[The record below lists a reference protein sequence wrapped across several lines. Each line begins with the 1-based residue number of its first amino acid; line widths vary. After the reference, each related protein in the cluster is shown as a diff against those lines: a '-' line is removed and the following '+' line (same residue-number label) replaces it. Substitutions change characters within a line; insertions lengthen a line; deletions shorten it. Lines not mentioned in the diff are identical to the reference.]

1 MLPCSE
7 QREQILRELV
17 QELMHQELPKL
28 ELVLQLAEPE
38 LQELYQVNE
47 QLVVIA
53 LVQQQGLESLV
64 LEQLELSQLVML
76 ELHLALKYLEE
87 LQASVL
93 VVFRPC
99 LNLSGVHPLLELK
112 LRLPEDCSGNK

>member
-53 LVQQQGLESLV
+53 LVQLELQVLV
-64 LEQLELSQLVML
+64 QLEQLELQQVHLV
-76 ELHLALKYLEE
+76 LKYLVE
-87 LQASVL
+87 LQALES
-93 VVFRPC
+93 VVFRP
-99 LNLSGVHPLLELK
+99 LVHPLLELK
-112 LRLPEDCSGNK
+112 LHLPEDCSGNK

>member
-17 QELMHQELPKL
+17 QVLMHRELPKL

-38 LQELYQVNE
+38 LRELYQVNE

-53 LVQQQGLESLV
+53 LVQQQVLESQV
-64 LEQLELSQLVML
+64 LEQPAQLVLQQLELQQVHLVQ
-76 ELHLALKYLEE
+76 KYLVE
-87 LQASVL
+87 LQALVL
-93 VVFRPC
+93 VAFRP
-99 LNLSGVHPLLELK
+99 LVHPLLEQ
-112 LRLPEDCSGNK
+112 RLHLLEDCSGNK

>member
-28 ELVLQLAEPE
+28 ELVLQLAEPG

-47 QLVVIA
+47 QLVAIA
-53 LVQQQGLESLV
+53 LVQQQVLESQV
-64 LEQLELSQLVML
+64 LEQLAQLVLQQL
-76 ELHLALKYLEE
+76 ELPELVHLVLKYLAE
-87 LQASVL
+87 LQALVL
-93 VVFRPC
+93 VVFRP
-99 LNLSGVHPLLELK
+99 LVHPLLELK
-112 LRLPEDCSGNK
+112 LRLPEICSGIS

>member
-53 LVQQQGLESLV
+53 LEFELGLQNL
-64 LEQLELSQLVML
+64 LEYSVAQLE
-76 ELHLALKYLEE
+76 
-87 LQASVL
+87 
-93 VVFRPC
+93 
-99 LNLSGVHPLLELK
+99 PLP
-112 LRLPEDCSGNK
+112 PEDCFQFGQEPLPRQDYYGLRQ

>member
-38 LQELYQVNE
+38 LQELYQVRE
-47 QLVVIA
+47 QQVVIA
-53 LVQQQGLESLV
+53 LVQQQVLESQVLESQV
-64 LEQLELSQLVML
+64 LEQPAQLVLPQLELQQVHLV
-76 ELHLALKYLEE
+76 LKYLEE
-87 LQASVL
+87 L
-93 VVFRPC
+93 
-99 LNLSGVHPLLELK
+99 
-112 LRLPEDCSGNK
+112 